1 METLSKRLSAL
12 QDALLNL
19 YEEASDELHRQV
31 DHWKILRQEN
41 VLLHY
46 ARKSGVLRVGMQPV
60 PPLQVSAER
69 AKHAIEMQIVLQS
82 LCDSQWA
89 TETWT
94 LADTS
99 RELWTAA
106 PQRCFKKGACIVE
119 VLFDG
124 DPENSMQYTL
134 WNRVYY
140 QDASDTWQVSRS
152 QVDCEGI
159 WFWDCEQKRY
169 YVKFAN
175 DAARYGTTGTWE
187 VVVNGETIT
196 SSDPVTSTTPPTD
209 PCGET
214 AVYTGRVP
222 SNGPTARTADSPVE
236 RGDRDKTPASTPE
249 TAAQVSSTY
258 TSPLP
263 DTTSPSPKPTGEVE
277 GDRGGGGGGGG
288 GPTYQPV
295 GTPPVAASPVTAAPG
310 AVTRVPLTPRKR
322 PRGREANE
330 PPVRRQPPTSQ
341 GEREPEVDPGLV
353 PFCGRPGTPSD
364 PSQGRQPTPLAVPIA
379 EPRPVGSLTPPGGGL
394 PPSPAP
400 PAAEA
405 AREPARR
412 YPPAGARR
420 LAVAGGRADRP
431 GDILREAGHL
441 PQTAVVLCG
450 PANALKCL
458 RYRLQ
463 HHHGQKFMTVSTT
476 WYWAGQGSSRLGPAR
491 IMLTFRSSQQQTEF
505 FQTVKLPPSISR
517 APSIFAV

>member
-1 METLSKRLSAL
+1 METLSKRLNAL

-19 YEEASDELHRQV
+19 YEEASDELQRQV

-89 TETWT
+89 SETWT

-119 VLFDG
+119 VIYDG
-124 DPENSMQYTL
+124 DPDNCMQYTL
-134 WNRVYY
+134 WSRVYY
-140 QDASDTWQVSRS
+140 QDGSDTWQMSRS
-152 QVDCEGI
+152 QVDCVGI

-187 VVVNGETIT
+187 VVYNGETVT

-209 PCGET
+209 PCGE
-214 AVYTGRVP
+214 APVYHRRLSPHGP
-222 SNGPTARTADSPVE
+222 SAGDANPPIE
-236 RGDRDKTPASTPE
+236 RGGGDRTPASTPE
-249 TAAQVSSTY
+249 TATQVSSTY

-263 DTTSPSPKPTGEVE
+263 DTTSPSPRPLGEVE
-277 GDRGGGGGGGG
+277 GDRGGGGGRGA
-288 GPTYQPV
+288 TAEPV
-295 GTPPVAASPVTAAPG
+295 GSSPLAAAAIAATPVSVP
-310 AVTRVPLTPRKR
+310 RVPLTPRKR
-322 PRGREANE
+322 PRGRGPSE
-330 PPVRRQPPTSQ
+330 PPCRRQPPPSP
-341 GEREPEVDPGLV
+341 GEPEPAVDPGLV
-353 PFCGRPGTPSD
+353 PVCGRPRTPPITPQGGQ
-364 PSQGRQPTPLAVPIA
+364 PSPLTVPVA

-420 LAVAGGRADRP
+420 LAVPGGHPNRP
-431 GDILREAGHL
+431 GDLLREAGHL

-463 HHHGQKFMTVSTT
+463 HHHGQKFLTVSTT

-491 IMLTFRSSQQQTEF
+491 IMLTFRDSQQQTDF
-505 FQTVKLPPSISR
+505 FQSVRLPPSISR
-517 APSIFAV
+517 APSIFSV